1 MALPGLD
8 PLGMSVL
15 SAPPGTR
22 WRRSLQAGEAPLW
35 IGLALLAALRFVG
48 LEGHGL
54 WIDEALTLSDALHQ
68 EQFKNPLGYRLCAL
82 LYGLLP
88 ARPDEAWMR
97 LPSALAGALSLFLC
111 AFAFRPWAGPR
122 GALVAALFL
131 GVSSWHLY
139 WSHSARFYTLAQ
151 CAVLLGTGL
160 LLRARGG
167 PAHPRGPSAV
177 FLWSAA
183 GLSVCAL
190 GLGFHFTAL
199 LVLPGLFLAGQL
211 LNDPHG
217 RAALP
222 PARRLLWALA
232 LLVGAAGA
240 PWAFE
245 RVASWRL
252 VKGGGNPLHLV
263 LTSGF
268 YFGPLL
274 LSAALVG
281 VGHWWRRRS
290 PAAALALWVCVSA
303 LLLALAL
310 SLWTRM
316 TAQYVFVLL
325 PFVCLLAAAPWCR
338 PAPGRGSGRPGTLA
352 LGVLTLVL
360 LPNLVQAGLFLTH
373 RNGERPHWREA
384 YTLVARQ
391 RLPSDLLMGMAAP
404 VGEYYLDPLATYLR
418 EPRQLVY
425 LDRFRSRVPE
435 RWDRTGRRTWF
446 VVNFEELEDWDQS
459 DAAEFRRT
467 LSEDCRLVASWPLE
481 VESRDLSV
489 HVFLR
494 DG

>member
-1 MALPGLD
+1 
-8 PLGMSVL
+8 MSV
-15 SAPPGTR
+15 PPLQPASP
-22 WRRSLQAGEAPLW
+22 RRRLRLAGEAPLW
-35 IGLALLAALRFVG
+35 IALALLAGLRFVG
-48 LEGHGL
+48 LGSHGL
-54 WIDEALTLSDALHQ
+54 WIDEALTLADALHQ
-68 EQFKNPLGYRLCAL
+68 GDFKNPFGYRISAWLFAQ
-82 LYGLLP
+82 LP

-111 AFAFRPWAGPR
+111 AFAFRPWAGGR

-131 GVSSWHLY
+131 GVSTWHLY
-139 WSHSARFYTLAQ
+139 WSQSARFYTEAQ
-151 CAVLLGTGL
+151 CAVLLGTGV
-160 LLRARGG
+160 LLRARRGAAG
-167 PAHPRGPSAV
+167 PRGPLAV
-177 FLWSAA
+177 LLWSVLGLALCAA
-183 GLSVCAL
+183 

-211 LNDPHG
+211 LRDPQG
-217 RAALP
+217 RPLDP
-222 PARRLLWALA
+222 QARRLLWALA
-232 LLVGAAGA
+232 LLGAALGA
-240 PWAFE
+240 PWALD
-245 RVASWRL
+245 RIASWRL
-252 VKGGGNPLHLV
+252 VKGAGSPLHLV

-281 VGHWWRRRS
+281 IGHWWRRRP
-290 PAAALALWVCVSA
+290 PAAGLALSVSLSA
-303 LLLALAL
+303 LLLAVGL
-310 SLWTRM
+310 SVWTRM

-325 PFVCLLAAAPWCR
+325 PFVCLLAAAPWCQ

-352 LGVLTLVL
+352 YGVLSLVL
-360 LPNLVQAGLFLTH
+360 LPNLAQAGLFLTH

-391 RLPSDLLMGMAAP
+391 RLPHDLLMGMAAP
-404 VGEYYLDPLATYLR
+404 VGEYYLDPLATELR

-446 VVNFEELEDWDQS
+446 VVNFEELEDWDPV

-467 LSEDCRLVASWPLE
+467 LAEDCRLVASWPLE